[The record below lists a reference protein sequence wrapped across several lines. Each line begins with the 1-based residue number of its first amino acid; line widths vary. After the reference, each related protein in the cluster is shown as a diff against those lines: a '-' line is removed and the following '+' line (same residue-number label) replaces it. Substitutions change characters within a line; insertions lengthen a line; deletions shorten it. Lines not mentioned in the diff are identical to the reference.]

1 MVKDGRSGKL
11 GDTGEVGVLQIIGGV
26 QAAAGEDGVLDTG
39 GQEVSEAH
47 LQIEVIQFLQQ
58 TVFCVIGKVLQMIP
72 VDLIYSAAYLF
83 HERPANIRFF
93 RWAEPPLHRLC
104 NSGVVIFFQ
113 LP

>member
-1 MVKDGRSGKL
+1 
-11 GDTGEVGVLQIIGGV
+11 
-26 QAAAGEDGVLDTG
+26 
-39 GQEVSEAH
+39 
-47 LQIEVIQFLQQ
+47 
-58 TVFCVIGKVLQMIP
+58 MIP

-93 RWAEPPLHRLC
+93 CWAKPPLHRLC